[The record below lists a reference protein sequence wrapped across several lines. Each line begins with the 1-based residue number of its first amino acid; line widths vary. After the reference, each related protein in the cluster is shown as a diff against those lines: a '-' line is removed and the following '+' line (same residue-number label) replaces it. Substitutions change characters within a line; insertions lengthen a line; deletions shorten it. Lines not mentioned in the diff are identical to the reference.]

1 MRKIKNALLVTLISF
16 GGFMAT
22 GCEDAVEI
30 ATPNVAS
37 PVLVLLEGNS
47 FPSTSNVEVNG
58 TFLEL
63 DKTGILDHSVGID
76 SIPLIDMEVKV
87 LVDHVVELGALVTDT
102 QGQINLSL
110 SWADVGISNLSSG
123 DQVRLEFAGMHKGI
137 AFRKYHTVRVQ

>member
-1 MRKIKNALLVTLISF
+1 MRKIINGLLVTLISV

-63 DKTGILDHSVGID
+63 DKTGIMDHTVGID
-76 SIPLIDMEVKV
+76 SIPLIDMEIMV
-87 LVDHVVELGALVTDT
+87 LVDHVEELGALVTDT
-102 QGQINLSL
+102 QGQIQLSL
-110 SWADVGISNLSSG
+110 TWADIGISDLSSG
-123 DQVRLEFAGMHKGI
+123 NQVRLEFAGVHKGI
-137 AFRKYHTVRVQ
+137 AFRKYHTVTVQ